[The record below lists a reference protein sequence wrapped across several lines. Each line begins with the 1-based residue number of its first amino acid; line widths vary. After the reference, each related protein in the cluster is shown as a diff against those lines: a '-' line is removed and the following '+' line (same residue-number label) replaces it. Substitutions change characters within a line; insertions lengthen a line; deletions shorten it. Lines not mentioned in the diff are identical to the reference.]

1 MSKNQNSSEELIGTP
16 PKPLFI
22 VKRSNNLDAT
32 PNEFLNICKHE
43 YTELSETLYDYHV
56 LYLISNDPNK
66 EFEIDVRYPNQVPD
80 IAMSEI
86 LKIVEETQGFDDLL
100 DKLKITKSQESNE

>member
-22 VKRSNNLDAT
+22 VKRSNNL
-32 PNEFLNICKHE
+32 NLEQEIFLIACKSE
-43 YTELSETLYDYHV
+43 YHKLVESLYDYHV

>member
-1 MSKNQNSSEELIGTP
+1 MSKNQNSSKELIGTP

-22 VKRSNNLDAT
+22 IKRSNNINL
-32 PNEFLNICKHE
+32 EHEIFLIACKSE
-43 YTELSETLYDYHV
+43 YHKLVETLYDYHV
-56 LYLISNDPNK
+56 LYLISTDIDT

-80 IAMSEI
+80 IEMSEI

-100 DKLKITKSQESNE
+100 QKLQISKTPASNE